1 MKTYKERTAD
11 ILIRA
16 ETQRKKKKKIKLI
29 SVCTVF
35 LCAIIGLN
43 LFLFIPYSTA
53 LPSVSAYKDSEYY
66 PLIQQINAL
75 TYRPPRY
82 KNNFEAILSN
92 LFSFSSAKG
101 DNSSAEG
108 GVDMAPGQ
116 SEPEN
121 GYVEVT
127 NNQEEG
133 VIEGDLF
140 KRTKDTI
147 FYLNVSENNYI
158 LESYPIREE
167 STAKAASYTITAGDE
182 LYFSGYRDRAE
193 LYLDETGTRATV
205 ISPLRTK
212 KQDLY
217 TVLIGLDVSDPL
229 HIKELGRQY
238 ISGNYLSSRYTSG
251 DFLVINE
258 FNFYGRPDFSKES
271 EFVPQAGVLG
281 EMESIPMQNIVCP
294 ENANATRYTIVCRID
309 GQSFGIAETFAF
321 FSYSEEVY
329 VSQDNIFVTFGFS
342 DLTQTDNTTV
352 TEQKT
357 QISCISYQ
365 NNTLALKGSATVN
378 GSVKDRYSM
387 DEHAGILRVATT
399 LQKSITT
406 QSGGNAA
413 DGTVSNQSGKNA
425 GVYCIRLSDFAI
437 VGFLENFVPWGEEVT
452 AARFDDQNAYICTAY
467 IITFVSATDPVYIV
481 DLSDPE
487 NIVYKD
493 TGIIPGYSTTLYPFK
508 DGTLLGVGYN
518 DSFQLKIELYR
529 ETETN
534 VESVTKFELDCD
546 FAESFKSYYID
557 PDAGYFGLLIRKQNG
572 IRRYL
577 LLCYDGYQFVQVQEL
592 RLYGD
597 PARARATVIG
607 GYLYAFCDGDFAVG
621 AL

>member
-11 ILIRA
+11 ILNRA

-82 KNNFEAILSN
+82 KNNFEAIFGG
-92 LFSFSSAKG
+92 LFSGAKG
-101 DNSSAEG
+101 GNDMSAEG
-108 GVDMAPGQ
+108 GTNMTPGQ

-158 LESYPIREE
+158 LESYPICQE
-167 STAKAASYTITAGDE
+167 STEKAASYTITAGDD
-182 LYFSGYRDRAE
+182 LYFSGYQDRAE

-238 ISGNYLSSRYTSG
+238 ISGNYLSSRYTGG
-251 DFLVINE
+251 DLLVINE
-258 FNFYGRPDFSKES
+258 FNFYGRPDFSDES

-329 VSQDNIFVTFGFS
+329 VSQDNIFVTFGFT

-365 NNTLALKGSATVN
+365 DGSLVLKGSVTVS

-387 DEHAGILRVATT
+387 DEHEGILRVATT
-399 LQKSITT
+399 LQKSVTT
-406 QSGGNAA
+406 LSGGNAA

-437 VGFLENFVPWGEEVT
+437 VGALENFAPWGEEVT
-452 AARFDDQNAYICTAY
+452 AARFDDQTAYICTA
-467 IITFVSATDPVYIV
+467 IVITFTDPVYII

-493 TGIIPGYSTTLYPFK
+493 TGIIEGYSTTLYPFK
-508 DGTLLGVGYN
+508 DGTLLGIGHGDVRG
-518 DSFQLKIELYR
+518 LKIELYR
-529 ETETN
+529 EAETD
-534 VESVTKFELDCD
+534 VESVANFELFCE
-546 FAESFKSYYID
+546 FSESFKSYFID
-557 PDAGYFGLLIRKQNG
+557 ADAGYIGLLVTDYSVYEARCY
-572 IRRYL
+572 YL
-577 LLCYDGYQFVQVQEL
+577 LLRFDGYNLVPALEL
-592 RLYGD
+592 PLSGAH
-597 PARARATVIG
+597 ARARATVID

>member
-82 KNNFEAILSN
+82 KNNFEAIFGN

-108 GVDMAPGQ
+108 GVDMTPGQ

-167 STAKAASYTITAGDE
+167 STAKAASYTITAGANAK
-182 LYFSGYRDRAE
+182 FSGYQSSAE

-205 ISPLRTK
+205 ISPVYA
-212 KQDLY
+212 DGNLY
-217 TVLIGLDVSDPL
+217 TMLIGLDVSDPL

-238 ISGNYLSSRYTSG
+238 ISGNYLSSRYTGG
-251 DFLVINE
+251 DFLVMNE
-258 FNFYGRPDFSKES
+258 FKITRRPDFSEES
-271 EFVPQAGVLG
+271 EFVPQAGVLE

-309 GQSFGIAETFAF
+309 GQSLNITGKFAF
-321 FSYSEEVY
+321 FSYTEEIY
-329 VSQDNIFVTFGFS
+329 VSQDNIFVTFGF
-342 DLTQTDNTTV
+342 TDRTKTNNTTV

-357 QISCISYQ
+357 QISCISYL
-365 NNTLALKGSATVN
+365 NDSLALKGSVTVS
-378 GSVKDRYSM
+378 GSVKNQYSM
-387 DEHAGILRVATT
+387 DEHEGILRVATT

-406 QSGGNAA
+406 QSSGNAA
-413 DGTVSNQSGKNA
+413 DGTVSNRSGKNA

-437 VGFLENFVPWGEEVT
+437 VGALENFAPWGEEVT
-452 AARFDDQNAYICTAY
+452 AARFDDRTAYICTA
-467 IITFVSATDPVYIV
+467 IVITFTDPVYII

-493 TGIIPGYSTTLYPFK
+493 TGIIDGYSTTLYPFK
-508 DGTLLGVGYN
+508 DETLLGIGYG
-518 DSFQLKIELYR
+518 DARGLKIELYR
-529 ETETN
+529 ETETS
-534 VESVTKFELDCD
+534 VESMAKFELFCD
-546 FAESFKSYYID
+546 FSESFKSYFI
-557 PDAGYFGLLIRKQNG
+557 DAGAGYIGLLVTDYSVYEARCY
-572 IRRYL
+572 YL
-577 LLCYDGYQFVQVQEL
+577 LLRFDGYNLVPALEL
-592 RLYGD
+592 PLNGAH
-597 PARARATVIG
+597 ARARATVID
-607 GYLYAFCDGDFAVG
+607 GYVYAFCDGDFAVS

>member
-11 ILIRA
+11 ILNRA

-82 KNNFEAILSN
+82 KNNFEAIFDG
-92 LFSFSSAKG
+92 LFSGAKG
-101 DNSSAEG
+101 GNDMSAEG
-108 GVDMAPGQ
+108 GTNMTPGQ

-158 LESYPIREE
+158 LESYPICQE
-167 STAKAASYTITAGDE
+167 STEKAASYTIAAGANAK
-182 LYFSGYRDRAE
+182 FSGYQSSAE

-205 ISPLRTK
+205 ISPVYA
-212 KQDLY
+212 DDNLY
-217 TVLIGLDVSDPL
+217 SVLIGLDVSDPL

-238 ISGNYLSSRYTSG
+238 ISGNYLSSRYTGG
-251 DFLVINE
+251 DLLVINE
-258 FNFYGRPDFSKES
+258 FKINNRPDFSDES
-271 EFVPQAGVLG
+271 EYVPQAGALG

-294 ENANATRYTIVCRID
+294 ENANATRYTIICRID
-309 GQSFGIAETFAF
+309 GQSYDITDALAF
-321 FSYSEEVY
+321 FSYTEEIY
-329 VSQDNIFVTFGFS
+329 VSQDNIFVTF
-342 DLTQTDNTTV
+342 DYTDRSETDTYSV

-357 QISCISYQ
+357 QISCISYL
-365 NNTLALKGSATVN
+365 NDTLTLKGSVTVS
-378 GSVKDRYSM
+378 GSVKDQYSM
-387 DEHAGILRVATT
+387 DEHEGILRVATT
-399 LQKSITT
+399 LQKSVTT
-406 QSGGNAA
+406 LSGGNAA

-437 VGFLENFVPWGEEVT
+437 VGALENFAPWGEEVT
-452 AARFDDQNAYICTAY
+452 AARFDDQTAYICTA
-467 IITFVSATDPVYIV
+467 IVITFTDPVYII

-493 TGIIPGYSTTLYPFK
+493 TGIIEGYSTTLYPFT
-508 DGTLLGVGYN
+508 DGTLLGIGHGDVRG
-518 DSFQLKIELYR
+518 LKIELYR
-529 ETETN
+529 EAETD
-534 VESVTKFELDCD
+534 VESVANFELFCE
-546 FAESFKSYYID
+546 FSESFKSYFID
-557 PDAGYFGLLIRKQNG
+557 ADAGYIGLLVTDYSVYEARCY
-572 IRRYL
+572 YL
-577 LLCYDGYQFVQVQEL
+577 LLRFDGYNLVPALEL
-592 RLYGD
+592 PLSGAH
-597 PARARATVIG
+597 ARARATVID

>member
-108 GVDMAPGQ
+108 GVDMTPGQ

-167 STAKAASYTITAGDE
+167 STAKAASYTITAGND
-182 LYFSGYRDRAE
+182 LYFSGYQDRAE

-238 ISGNYLSSRYTSG
+238 ISGNYLSSRYTGG
-251 DFLVINE
+251 DLLVINE
-258 FNFYGRPDFSKES
+258 FNFYGRPDFSNES

-365 NNTLALKGSATVN
+365 DGSLVLKGSVTVS

-387 DEHAGILRVATT
+387 NEHAGILRVATT
-399 LQKSITT
+399 LQRSVTV

-413 DGTVSNQSGKNA
+413 DGTVSNRSGKNA

-437 VGFLENFVPWGEEVT
+437 VGALENFAPWGEEVT
-452 AARFDDQNAYICTAY
+452 AARFDDQTAYICTAVM
-467 IITFVSATDPVYIV
+467 ITFTDPVYIV

-493 TGIIPGYSTTLYPFK
+493 TGIIPGYSTTLYPFT
-508 DGTLLGVGYN
+508 DGTLLGIGYG
-518 DSFQLKIELYR
+518 DARELKIELYR
-529 ETETN
+529 ETETS
-534 VESVTKFELDCD
+534 VESMAKFELFCD
-546 FAESFKSYYID
+546 FSESFKSYFID
-557 PDAGYFGLLIRKQNG
+557 ADAGYIGLLVTDYSVYEARCY
-572 IRRYL
+572 YL
-577 LLCYDGYQFVQVQEL
+577 LLRFDGYNLVPALEL
-592 RLYGD
+592 PLNGAH
-597 PARARATVIG
+597 ARARATVID

>member
-82 KNNFEAILSN
+82 KNNFEAIFGN

-108 GVDMAPGQ
+108 GVDMTPGQ

-133 VIEGDLF
+133 VLF

-167 STAKAASYTITAGDE
+167 STAKAASYTITAGANAK
-182 LYFSGYRDRAE
+182 FSGYQSSAE

-205 ISPLRTK
+205 ISPVYA
-212 KQDLY
+212 DGNLY
-217 TVLIGLDVSDPL
+217 TMLIGLDVSDPL

-238 ISGNYLSSRYTSG
+238 ISGNYLSSRYTGG
-251 DFLVINE
+251 DFLVMNE
-258 FNFYGRPDFSKES
+258 FKITRRPDFSEES
-271 EFVPQAGVLG
+271 EFVPQAGVLE

-309 GQSFGIAETFAF
+309 GQSLNITGKFAF
-321 FSYSEEVY
+321 FSYTEEIY
-329 VSQDNIFVTFGFS
+329 VSQDNIFVTFGF
-342 DLTQTDNTTV
+342 TDRTKTNNTTV

-357 QISCISYQ
+357 QISCISYL
-365 NNTLALKGSATVN
+365 NDSLALKGSVTVS
-378 GSVKDRYSM
+378 GSVKNQYSM
-387 DEHAGILRVATT
+387 DEHEGILRVATT

-406 QSGGNAA
+406 QSSGNAA
-413 DGTVSNQSGKNA
+413 DGTVSNRSGKNA

-437 VGFLENFVPWGEEVT
+437 VGALENFAPWGEEVT
-452 AARFDDQNAYICTAY
+452 AARFDDRTAYICTA
-467 IITFVSATDPVYIV
+467 IVITFTDPVYII

-493 TGIIPGYSTTLYPFK
+493 TGIIDGYSTTLYPFK
-508 DGTLLGVGYN
+508 DETLLGIGYG
-518 DSFQLKIELYR
+518 DARGLKIELYR
-529 ETETN
+529 ETETS
-534 VESVTKFELDCD
+534 VESMAKFELFCD
-546 FAESFKSYYID
+546 FSESFKSYFI
-557 PDAGYFGLLIRKQNG
+557 DAGAGYIGLLVTDYSVYEARCY
-572 IRRYL
+572 YL
-577 LLCYDGYQFVQVQEL
+577 LLRFDGYNLVPALEL
-592 RLYGD
+592 PLNGAH
-597 PARARATVIG
+597 ARARATVID
-607 GYLYAFCDGDFAVG
+607 GYVYAFCDGDFAVS